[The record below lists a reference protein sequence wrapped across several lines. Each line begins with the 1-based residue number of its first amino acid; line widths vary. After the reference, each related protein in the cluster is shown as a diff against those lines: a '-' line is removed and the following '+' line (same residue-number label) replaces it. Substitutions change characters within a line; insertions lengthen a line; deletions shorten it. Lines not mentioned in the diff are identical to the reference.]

1 MKWKELLTRKRLLLS
16 LVAVATLATIFVL
29 YATMHTTT
37 TPTSSG
43 TSIPALPTETHVAET
58 QVGDLMQAFGVTD
71 SGTPSSSV
79 TANQLVGNSQVRQGR
94 GGAGFGA
101 VVDDGSP
108 PTQLADNS
116 YVDSSPPTN
125 TDADLVVRGSDGK
138 GSGTAPDDFTK
149 ILLANNDYPKH
160 DHDFQAFES
169 HFSSGGGPDVS
180 VGGGPDSIAS
190 DRSSGDLNEPQTSH
204 APEPASM
211 LLLGTAL
218 VGAAVFA
225 RKLKKM

>member
-1 MKWKELLTRKRLLLS
+1 MKWKELMTRKRLLFS
-16 LVAVATLATIFVL
+16 LVAVATLATSFIL
-29 YATMHTTT
+29 YATMHTKTT
-37 TPTSSG
+37 HTSAG
-43 TSIPALPTETHVAET
+43 TSIPALPTDTDG
-58 QVGDLMQAFGVTD
+58 GDVLLAFGGTD
-71 SGTPSSSV
+71 SRTPSGSV
-79 TANQLVGNSQVRQGR
+79 TANQPADNSQVRQGH
-94 GGAGFGA
+94 GGADFGA

-116 YVDSSPPTN
+116 DVDSSPPTN
-125 TDADLVVRGSDGK
+125 TDADQVVHGSDGK

-169 HFSSGGGPDVS
+169 HVSVGGGPDVS

-204 APEPASM
+204 TPEPASM
-211 LLLGTAL
+211 LLLGSAL
-218 VGAAVFA
+218 VGFAVFA